1 MRIAFLSDVHANL
14 PALRAALELV
24 KDRGAERI
32 VVAGDL
38 VGHGPHPA
46 EVVALLRENAR
57 YEVIRGN
64 VDRAIAALGRE
75 KAPEKLRERAEGSGK
90 KANRAWTALAL
101 ERDALDWLERLPPA
115 QAFAVR
121 GVEVLVVHGS
131 PRSDEEYIYP
141 SLTPVGLDR
150 VLSGYAGPPPDVL
163 VSGHSHVPFVN
174 RVRDTLVINC
184 GSVGRPAD
192 LDPRGSLAL
201 AEVGEG
207 VARAEIVR
215 FDYPVE
221 ELVAAL
227 ASRSVPGVEPA
238 EYRQGVKEV
247 KYSDMSRLNHPVGA
261 RAREGEP

>member
-1 MRIAFLSDVHANL
+1 
-14 PALRAALELV
+14 
-24 KDRGAERI
+24 
-32 VVAGDL
+32 VVEDYA
-38 VGHGPHPA
+38 
-46 EVVALLRENAR
+46 
-57 YEVIRGN
+57 Y
-64 VDRAIAALGRE
+64 LG
-75 KAPEKLRERAEGSGK
+75 
-90 KANRAWTALAL
+90 
-101 ERDALDWLERLPPA
+101 
-115 QAFAVR
+115 V
-121 GVEVLVVHGS
+121 
-131 PRSDEEYIYP
+131 
-141 SLTPVGLDR
+141 TPVAFDR
-150 VLSGYAGPPPDVL
+150 VRSGYAGAPPDVL
-163 VSGHSHVPFVN
+163 VSGHSLVPFVN

-184 GSVGRPAD
+184 GGVGRPGD

-207 VARAEIVR
+207 VAREEIVR